1 MAGKETHPVL
11 VALTRRLKA
20 LREARHLTLME
31 VLDMTNVNAGRV
43 ESNRQNVTVK
53 TLVTLSAF
61 YGVTLGELFAGI
73 EEEGTSPSSE

>member
-1 MAGKETHPVL
+1 
-11 VALTRRLKA
+11 
-20 LREARHLTLME
+20 
-31 VLDMTNVNAGRV
+31 MTNVNAGRV